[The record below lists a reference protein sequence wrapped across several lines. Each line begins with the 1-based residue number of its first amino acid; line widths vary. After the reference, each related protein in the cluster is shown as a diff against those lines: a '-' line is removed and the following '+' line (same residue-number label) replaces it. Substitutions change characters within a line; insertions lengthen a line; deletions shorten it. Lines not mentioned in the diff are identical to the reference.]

1 MPIFRGIA
9 PPDFSTP
16 VGLFRAEL
24 PDVNYTELTPPES
37 GYGAYEEM
45 SDTEIEGLIAAA
57 GGSYLRALGKYYL
70 ILAGQSAKTSAS
82 IKDYDLAIDE
92 TKRSA
97 DLRSIA
103 AYYFGLADDED
114 NSGEDAFTIVP
125 TGTRGEFI
133 PEGMLPEYERQYVW
147 STYRGGV

>member
-1 MPIFRGIA
+1 MVNRGIA
-9 PPDFSTP
+9 PPDFDTP

-24 PDVNYTELTPPES
+24 PDVTYSELNPPEE

-45 SDTEIEGLIAAA
+45 SDLEIQGLLAAA
-57 GGSYLRALGKYYL
+57 NGSYFRALGKYYL

-97 DLRSIA
+97 DLRAIA
-103 AYYFGLADDED
+103 AYYFGLADDDD

-125 TGTRGEFI
+125 TGRSNGPFI
-133 PEGMLPEYERQYVW
+133 PEGTIPQWGREYTW
-147 STYRGGV
+147 SIYRGGL